1 MPTKEEL
8 EKQGWKPATVTGGS
22 HLKRTLE
29 MYQELG
35 FETRLEQVNPDEYE
49 GCIECYESSGET
61 LYQVYTRVSRG

>member
-49 GCIECYESSGET
+49 GCTECYESSGET

>member
-49 GCIECYESSGET
+49 GCTECYESSGEP